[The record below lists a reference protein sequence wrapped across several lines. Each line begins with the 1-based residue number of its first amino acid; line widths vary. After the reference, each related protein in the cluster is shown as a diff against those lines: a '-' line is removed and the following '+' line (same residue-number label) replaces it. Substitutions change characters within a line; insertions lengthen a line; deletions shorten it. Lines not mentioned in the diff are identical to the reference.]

1 MVVDG
6 FLDLSL
12 KAKAT
17 KMKTNNWDFFKKK
30 KKQTSNCKGNHQQNE
45 KTTY

>member
-12 KAKAT
+12 KAKDT
-17 KMKTNNWDFFKKK
+17 KMKTNKWDFFKK
-30 KKQTSNCKGNHQQNE
+30 SF
-45 KTTY
+45 